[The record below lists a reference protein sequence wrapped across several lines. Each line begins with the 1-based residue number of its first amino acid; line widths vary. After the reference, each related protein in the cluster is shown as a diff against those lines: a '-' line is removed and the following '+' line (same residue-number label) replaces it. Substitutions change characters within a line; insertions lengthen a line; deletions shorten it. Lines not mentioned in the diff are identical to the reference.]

1 MRRSIVVLLA
11 VLALASS
18 LSCDNSGTSS
28 SGITTPTTPLTSQT
42 FTGTIDL
49 KSSANLTFTVAVSG
63 EVDVTI
69 ASLAPPANIQ
79 VGFAIGIPSVVDPTV
94 CGIQDGTTP
103 QVVGAPT
110 TLSGTLAA
118 GSWCV
123 KLSDVGLFS
132 VPVNYT
138 VTVAHS

>member
-1 MRRSIVVLLA
+1 MRRSFVVLLA
-11 VLALASS
+11 VLASS
-18 LSCDNSGTSS
+18 LACDNSGTQSS
-28 SGITTPTTPLTSQT
+28 AITAPTTPLTSQT

-49 KSSANLTFTVAVSG
+49 KGSANITFTVAVSG

-69 ASLAPPANIQ
+69 SALGPPSNIQ
-79 VGFAIGIPSVVDPTV
+79 VGFAVGIPSVLDPTV
-94 CGIQDGTTP
+94 CAIQDGTTP
-103 QVVGAPT
+103 QVVGAPI
-110 TLSGTLAA
+110 TLTGSLAA